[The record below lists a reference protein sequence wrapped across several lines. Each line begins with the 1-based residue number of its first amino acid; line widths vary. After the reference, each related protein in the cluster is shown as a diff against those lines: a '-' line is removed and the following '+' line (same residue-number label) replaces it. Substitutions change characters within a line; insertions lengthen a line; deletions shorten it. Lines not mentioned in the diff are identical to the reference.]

1 MTNYKRQFSMFLPL
15 FTMCLA
21 ACGPT
26 TSSSQDVTSTPSV
39 SDVTSDTPTSKDP
52 SSSEDPNVNDKLIE
66 SQRFTNPIRDDR
78 PMVMM
83 HNSTT
88 ALIEDAYNRGYGGVV
103 TNVAWGNDYLQNTRA
118 FSNLRSVVDYA
129 VNTKGMYVWLYDELG
144 YPSGTAY
151 GQTLKNNPEYE
162 ALGLVSQHVVVN
174 PGQEVT
180 VNLLYGHKAIVD
192 AYVFNGNSTTTM
204 DLTSGDKVSN
214 LINETKNAITYRNP
228 TQTTKV
234 LLTYM
239 SKRWYENT
247 HSMEN
252 WYAQQRY
259 INMLESGPT
268 SKFIQLTYDKY
279 YQNLSDEFG
288 KGIRAFFTDEPA
300 HQGNYFTISDRNR
313 TVIDVPDL
321 NIPIV
326 PSLNYSES
334 LFTNF
339 KVAYGYDL
347 EPYLGYLYHDDGSV
361 MAKQVRIDFYQL
373 TSELFRTNYLG
384 QIASWTEARN
394 VKSSG
399 HLLLEE
405 NLYQNPWFAG
415 NMIQL
420 LGTMGIPGTDLLFSQ
435 PVRAMKDSSI
445 VSKMASSA
453 ADFLKKTDTFSE
465 VSGAFDGTRGTM
477 LEQLNAVGVQVAMGI
492 NNFASYY
499 YQGGDHTVEEDLVFS
514 AAIGRM
520 RYMVTGSDHRAN
532 VALYYPYEGVSA
544 ETLPTDNMWTAVDGA
559 KEIDKEFRDIAN
571 TLVQK
576 QIDFD
581 LVDHINL
588 DNMVLENGALVTP
601 SGERFTSIIIP
612 YTTALYSSTILK
624 LNEAADAG
632 VKVIIQDFDQVATER
647 GKNST
652 ATLFSTVVNKATNL
666 TTSVAIANYIRNQK
680 LNSFSISD
688 NYASD
693 IYMSRREN
701 SNYSLFTVVN
711 AYATT
716 KQMVFTLQGN
726 GKSVKYYNS
735 VTGAVSDINAQ
746 FANNEISFSF
756 TLPANTTGFFVVTK

>member
-1 MTNYKRQFSMFLPL
+1 MTNRKRQLTMVLPL

-26 TSSSQDVTSTPSV
+26 TSSSQEVTSTPSV
-39 SDVTSDTPTSKDP
+39 SDVTSDTPISEDP
-52 SSSEDPNVNDKLIE
+52 SSSEGPNVNDKQIE

-88 ALIEDAYNRGYGGVV
+88 ALIDDAYGRGYGGVV
-103 TNVAWGNDYLQNTRA
+103 TNVAWGSDYLQNTRA

-192 AYVFNGNSTTTM
+192 AYVFNGNSTETM

-268 SKFIQLTYDKY
+268 SKFINLTYDKY

-339 KVAYGYDL
+339 KAAYGYDL

-361 MAKQVRIDFYQL
+361 MAKQIRIDFYQL

-384 QIASWTEARN
+384 QIADWSEARN

-420 LGTMGIPGTDLLFSQ
+420 LGTMGMPGTDLLFSQ

-453 ADFLKKTDTFSE
+453 ADFLKKPDTFSE

-532 VALYYPYEGVSA
+532 VALYYPYEGASA
-544 ETLPTDNMWTAVDGA
+544 ETLPTDNMWTAAEGA
-559 KEIDKEFRDIAN
+559 KEIDKEFRDLAN

-588 DNMVLENGALVTP
+588 DQMVLEDGALVSP
-601 SGERFTSIIIP
+601 NGERFTSIIIP
-612 YTTALYSSTILK
+612 YTTALYSSTIIK

-632 VKVIIQDFDQVATER
+632 VNVIIQDFDTVATER

-652 ATLFSTVVNKATNL
+652 AALFSTVVSKATNL

-688 NYASD
+688 NYALD

-711 AYATT
+711 AYSTT

-726 GKSVKYYNS
+726 GKAVKYYNS